1 MIQVQEFFDHL
12 VHLCRLVD
20 DDIAVEL
27 AAFLI
32 VVDVVFQAFRITLNQ
47 SDRGFQL
54 MCDIWEEL
62 AAHFINLRFFVNIF
76 LQLNVRTFQLGNRLL
91 KLFGHDI
98 EVVSKL
104 ADLVFSAAHV
114 AGIEVKGCHFFR
126 NFGQLLHRTDD
137 LAGDDPDHNG
147 TDDDDRKKQR
157 QNRRF

>member
-1 MIQVQEFFDHL
+1 M
-12 VHLCRLVD
+12 
-20 DDIAVEL
+20 
-27 AAFLI
+27 
-32 VVDVVFQAFRITLNQ
+32 
-47 SDRGFQL
+47 
-54 MCDIWEEL
+54 
-62 AAHFINLRFFVNIF
+62 VNIF

-114 AGIEVKGCHFFR
+114 TGIEVKGCQFFR

-147 TDDDDRKKQR
+147 TDDDDRNADKEVKLVGKADRIRDALQR
-157 QNRRF
+157 ASCKVAVSIVKPADDLQILGIGVAVVEFLDLIVVFAVNDFGYLPARFR